1 MARQKKVVLTT
12 AQEMDKVIADIEAK
26 EEELKALKQK
36 RKDLEKQLEQEKWDE
51 IKKIVCDS
59 GKSIDEIRQ
68 MFQ

>member
-1 MARQKKVVLTT
+1 M
-12 AQEMDKVIADIEAK
+12 EKVIADIERK
-26 EEELKALKQK
+26 EEELKTLKQK